1 LGTVFYSEDFL
12 LHDPDPYDHPE
23 SPRRLRLALEG
34 VKRAGWPVR
43 EPCRGDYR
51 VFVEV
56 HDAGYVELVARLASR
71 GGVEWLDPDT
81 YVVPG
86 TLPAAARLACAVEE
100 AVDVVVDGSPVVVL
114 GRPPG
119 HHAGVSGPAM
129 GAPTLGF
136 CIFNSA
142 ALAARR
148 LSGKGRVAVVDFDV
162 HHGNGTQEILWND
175 NILHVDLHQDPAT
188 IYPGTGYPD
197 QTGGVPGTK
206 VNIILPPG
214 AGDDIG
220 FDAARRAWELIDEWD
235 PDYLVVSAGFDAMV
249 GDNMMA
255 STRLTRA
262 FYGFLGRLA
271 SQRPVLAVLEGGYG
285 RGLVEGLSAFLE
297 GFEGGEWEPGTGSGG
312 REWEWYRRRLGELYE
327 ALGRA

>member
-1 LGTVFYSEDFL
+1 VGMVLYSEDFL

-34 VKRAGWPVR
+34 VGRAGWPVR

-51 VFVEV
+51 VFEEV
-56 HDAGYVELVARLASR
+56 HDPGYVRLVESLASR

-86 TLPAAARLACAVEE
+86 TLAAASRLACAVEE
-100 AVDVVVDGSPVVVL
+100 AVEAVRGGSSVFVL

-119 HHAGVSGPAM
+119 HHAGVSGPAL

-148 LSGKGRVAVVDFDV
+148 LARAGRVAVLDFDV
-162 HHGNGTQEILWND
+162 HHGNGTQEILWSD
-175 NILHVDLHQDPAT
+175 EILHVDLHQDPAT
-188 IYPGTGYPD
+188 IYPGTGFPE

-206 VNIILPPG
+206 INIILPPG

-220 FDAARRAWELIDEWD
+220 FDAANRAWEFIVEWD
-235 PDYLVVSAGFDAMV
+235 PDYLVVSAGFDAMQ

-255 STRLTRA
+255 STRLTQA
-262 FYGFLGRLA
+262 FYGLLGSLA
-271 SQRPVLAVLEGGYG
+271 SQLPTLIVLEGGYG
-285 RGLVEGLSAFLE
+285 RGLVEGLAAFLR
-297 GFEGGEWEPGTGSGG
+297 GFGGGEWRPGTASGE
-312 REWEWYRRRLGELYE
+312 REWEWYRRRLGELYR